1 MRKGEKVLK
10 VCNWVLKNRG
20 VRKFRAE
27 TIFEELMDKNFRK
40 LNKGIKKSYQM
51 KQDKHTWKKKIN
63 RYIVIK
69 LKKPIKVKIL
79 KAREENKI

>member
-20 VRKFRAE
+20 VRKFRTE

-40 LNKGIKKSYQM
+40 LNKGIKVSNE
-51 KQDKHTWKKKIN
+51 TG
-63 RYIVIK
+63 
-69 LKKPIKVKIL
+69 
-79 KAREENKI
+79 